1 MKTLST
7 QFTAL
12 FVLLLFCNLSWAQTQ
27 LKGVVTDGSTPLA
40 GASILIKGSSAG
52 TSTDRDGAFTLRSP
66 SESGTLSIRVLGYLT
81 REVSFSA
88 GTTDLGRIVLEPDDL
103 QSIGEVVVV
112 GKGIIDVADR
122 KTPIAVSTISPL
134 EIQEKSGANIEFPEL
149 MKNTPSIYVADQA
162 GGFGDSK
169 MFVRGFD
176 QSNTA
181 FLLNGQPI
189 NGMEDGNMYWS
200 NWSAMSDV
208 ANVIQVQR
216 GLGSSKLAISS
227 VGGTVNI
234 ITRATDMQRGGYVRM
249 QTGNYGI
256 AKATV
261 GYNTGMMGK
270 WGVSFMLNGWRAD
283 GLYARGTAG
292 AGQNYFLSV
301 GYQPNENHN
310 LNFMIFGAPQW
321 HDQNYSKPLESIYRE
336 GRLQTPGYDITG
348 IQGNSNYGWY
358 QGEGLSQRTNYYHK
372 PVGNL
377 NWDWT
382 INEHSSLSTV
392 LYASVG
398 RGGGTGVLGDN
409 PGNVVNGFDTNTGFT
424 NWDVLAEA
432 NSGLPGGIAG
442 RNGGTVLRASANNHF
457 WYGLVS
463 NYSFDTKTN
472 WTFNVG
478 ADLRFYQGDHFQ
490 QLINRLGVEGLQST
504 NANRSEDYVVSKT
517 YTTNPWAA
525 LFNSAAVDERVG
537 YDNSEKINYQGLF
550 GQVEYV
556 GEVFTAFL
564 QGSVSNQS
572 YQKIDRWNY
581 VDEEAKSKFDHKFGF
596 NLKGGA
602 SYTIEDQHTVFANIG
617 YYSRQPFLDN
627 VFIFN
632 SVDFADPSVDNEK
645 IFGVEAGYKFTS
657 PKFDLN
663 FNGYY
668 TSWDNRFTGYSAQN
682 YEVDGEVYPDVTYL
696 FTGVGQL
703 HKGLELDF
711 AIHALPTLTVKG
723 YGSIGNWEYDGASP
737 YRVRDNN
744 SYDIVF
750 EDTEGQDLTGVRV
763 GNAAQTSF
771 GLGAKYFILPQFSLD
786 ADFNHYSRLY
796 GNVDVSDI
804 ITASL
809 NNEVYQSEKLTSYN
823 VVDAG
828 LSYNFLLRNGNNL
841 KFRGNVRNLFNEEY
855 FSRKDAY
862 GYFYGLGT
870 TWNAGLTY
878 SF

>member
-1 MKTLST
+1 MKKFSTHFTTL
-7 QFTAL
+7 
-12 FVLLLFCNLSWAQTQ
+12 VILLLLCNFAWAQTV
-27 LKGVVTDGSTPLA
+27 LKGVVSDGTTSLA
-40 GASILIKGSSAG
+40 GASIIVKGTSAG
-52 TSTDRDGAFTLRSP
+52 TSTDSQGAFTLHSP
-66 SESGTLSIRVLGYLT
+66 VSSGTLLVRVLGYVT
-81 REVSFSA
+81 SEVTFNA
-88 GTTDLGRIVLEPDDL
+88 GETDLGTLLLEADAS

-122 KTPIAVSTISPL
+122 KTPIAVSTITPL

-149 MKNTPSIYVADQA
+149 MKNTPSVYVADQA
-162 GGFGDSK
+162 GGFGDSE

-208 ANVIQVQR
+208 ANVIQIQR

-249 QTGNYGI
+249 QTGNYGM

-270 WGVSFMLNGWRAD
+270 WGVSFMVSGWRSD
-283 GLYARGTAG
+283 GVFARGTAG

-301 GYQPNENHN
+301 GYQPNEDHN
-310 LNFMIFGAPQW
+310 LNFMVFGAPQW
-321 HDQNYSKPLESIYRE
+321 HDQNYSKPLESVYRD
-336 GRLQTPGYDITG
+336 GILQTPGYDMTG
-348 IQGNSNYGWY
+348 IKGNSNYGWY
-358 QGEGLSQRTNYYHK
+358 QGEGLSQRRNFYHK
-372 PVGNL
+372 PVANL
-377 NWDWT
+377 NWDWR
-382 INEHSSLSTV
+382 IDESSSLSTV

-398 RGGGTGVLGDN
+398 RGGGTGTLGN
-409 PGNVVNGFDTNTGFT
+409 GPGFIPNGYDTETGFT
-424 NWDVLAEA
+424 NWDVIAEQ
-432 NSGLPGGIAG
+432 NQQLPGGYSQG
-442 RNGGTVLRASANNHF
+442 YNGTVLRASANNHF

-463 NYSFDTKTN
+463 NYSFEPTTN

-490 QLINRLGVEGLQST
+490 QLVNLLGTNGRIESNVNRPD
-504 NANRSEDYVVSKT
+504 DYVVDQTFS
-517 YTTNPWAA
+517 TNPWSA
-525 LFNSAAVDERVG
+525 LFNSAAVEERVG

-550 GQVEYV
+550 GQIEYADD
-556 GEVFTAFL
+556 VFSSFIQA
-564 QGSVSNQS
+564 SVSNQS
-572 YQKIDRWNY
+572 YQKMDRWGY
-581 VDEEAKSKFDHKFGF
+581 QGEAKSGFDHKLGF
-596 NLKGGA
+596 NIKGGA
-602 SYTIEDQHTVFANIG
+602 SYTIEEQHTLFANIG

-632 SVDFADPSVDNEK
+632 TVDFADPAVDNEK
-645 IFGVEAGYKFTS
+645 IFGLEAGYKFTS
-657 PKFDLN
+657 PYFDANL
-663 FNGYY
+663 NGYY
-668 TSWDNRFTGYSAQN
+668 TNWDNRFTGYNAQN
-682 YEVDGEVYPDVTYL
+682 YEVDGQVYADVTYL

-703 HKGLELDF
+703 HKGLELDL
-711 AIHALPTLTVKG
+711 AWRVQPQLTVRG
-723 YGSIGNWEYDGASP
+723 YGSIGDWKYDGSSP

-744 SYDIVF
+744 SYDIIF
-750 EDTEGQDLTGVRV
+750 EDVQGQDLTGVRV
-763 GNAAQTSF
+763 GNAAQTSV
-771 GLGAKYFILPQFSLD
+771 GLGVKYYILPEFSVD

-796 GNVDVSDI
+796 GNVDVADI

-809 NNEVYQSEKLTSYN
+809 NDQVYQSEELDSYN
-823 VVDAG
+823 IVDAG
-828 LSYNFLLRNGNNL
+828 LSYNFLLRNGKTL
-841 KFRGNVRNLFNEEY
+841 KFRGNVRNLLDEKY
-855 FSRKDAY
+855 FSRKDGY

>member
-1 MKTLST
+1 MKKIST
-7 QFTAL
+7 QLTAL
-12 FVLLLFCNLSWAQTQ
+12 FVLLLLCDVATAQTV
-27 LKGVVTDGSTPLA
+27 LSGVVSDGSSPLA
-40 GASILIKGSSAG
+40 GASVVVNGTSAG
-52 TSTDRDGAFTLRSP
+52 TSTDRDGAFTLSSP
-66 SESGTLSIRVLGYLT
+66 EESGTLSIRVLGYVTSEIQFTASSSNLGTIILT
-81 REVSFSA
+81 EEDS
-88 GTTDLGRIVLEPDDL
+88 
-103 QSIGEVVVV
+103 QSIGEVLVV

-122 KTPIAVSTISPL
+122 KTPIAVSTISTL

-149 MKNTPSIYVADQA
+149 MKNSPSIYVADQA

-169 MFVRGFD
+169 MYVRGFD

-208 ANVIQVQR
+208 ANVIQIQR

-234 ITRATDMQRGGYVRM
+234 ITRATEMQRGGYVRM
-249 QTGNYGI
+249 QTGNYGM

-270 WGVSFMLNGWRAD
+270 WGVSFMLSGWRAD
-283 GLYARGTAG
+283 GMYARGTAG
-292 AGQNYFLSV
+292 AGQNYFVSV
-301 GYQPNENHN
+301 GYQPNANHN
-310 LNFMIFGAPQW
+310 FNFMIFGAPQW
-321 HDQNYSKPLESIYRE
+321 HDQNYSKPLESIYNNDI
-336 GRLQTPGYDITG
+336 LQTPGYDITG
-348 IQGNSNYGWY
+348 IKGNSNYGWY
-358 QGEGLSQRTNYYHK
+358 QGDGLSQRTNYYHK

-382 INEHSSLSTV
+382 IDDHSSLSTV

-398 RGGGTGVLGDN
+398 RGGGTGTLGN
-409 PGNVVNGFDTNTGFT
+409 GPGFIQNGFDAETGFT
-424 NWDVLAEA
+424 NWDVLAA
-432 NSGLPGGIAG
+432 DNATLPGGIS
-442 RNGGTVLRASANNHF
+442 NNYDGTVLRASANNHF

-463 NYSFDTKTN
+463 NYTFDPQNN

-478 ADLRFYQGDHFQ
+478 TDLRFYQGDHFQ
-490 QLINRLGVEGLQST
+490 QLINLLG
-504 NANRSEDYVVSKT
+504 ANGRQADNVTRPDNYVVDKT
-517 YTTNPWAA
+517 FSTNPWSA
-525 LFNSAAVDERVG
+525 LFNSASVDERVG
-537 YDNSEKINYQGLF
+537 YDNSEQINYQGLF
-550 GQVEYV
+550 GQVEYA
-556 GEVFTAFL
+556 GEEFSAFV
-564 QGSVSNQS
+564 QGSISNQG

-581 VDEEAKSKFDHKFGF
+581 TDGETKSKFDNKLGF
-596 NLKGGA
+596 NIKGGA
-602 SYTIEDQHTVFANIG
+602 SYTIEDQHTVFANLG

-627 VFIFN
+627 VFISN
-632 SVDFADPSVDNEK
+632 TIDFADPSVDNEK
-645 IFGVEAGYKFTS
+645 ILGVEAGYKFTS
-657 PKFDLN
+657 PYFDLN

-668 TSWDNRFTGYSAQN
+668 TSWDNRFTAYNALD
-682 YEVDGEVYPDVTYL
+682 YEVDGQVYPDVTYL

-711 AIHALPTLTVKG
+711 GIKVLSNLTLKG
-723 YGSIGNWEYDGASP
+723 YGSIGDWKYDGESP

-744 SYDIVF
+744 SFDIVF

-763 GNAAQTSF
+763 GNAAQTSL
-771 GLGAKYFILPQFSLD
+771 GLGVKYFILPHFSVD

-796 GNVDVSDI
+796 GNVNVSDI
-804 ITASL
+804 ISASL
-809 NNEVYQSEKLTSYN
+809 NNEVYQSEKLDGYN

-828 LSYNFLLRNGNNL
+828 LSYDFLLRNGKNL

-855 FSRKDAY
+855 FSRKDGY

>member
-1 MKTLST
+1 MKKFSTHFTTL
-7 QFTAL
+7 
-12 FVLLLFCNLSWAQTQ
+12 VILLLLCNFAWAQTV
-27 LKGVVTDGSTPLA
+27 LKGVVSDGTTSLA
-40 GASILIKGSSAG
+40 GASIIVKGTSAG
-52 TSTDRDGAFTLRSP
+52 TSTDSQGAFTLHSP
-66 SESGTLSIRVLGYLT
+66 VSSGTLLVRVLGYVT
-81 REVSFSA
+81 SEVTFNA
-88 GTTDLGRIVLEPDDL
+88 GETDLGTLLLEADAS

-122 KTPIAVSTISPL
+122 KTPIAVSTITPL

-149 MKNTPSIYVADQA
+149 MKNTPSVYVADQA
-162 GGFGDSK
+162 GGFGDSE

-208 ANVIQVQR
+208 ANVIQIQR

-249 QTGNYGI
+249 QTGNYGM

-270 WGVSFMLNGWRAD
+270 WGVSFMVSGWRSD
-283 GLYARGTAG
+283 GVFARGTAG

-301 GYQPNENHN
+301 GYQPNEDHN
-310 LNFMIFGAPQW
+310 LNFMVFGAPQW
-321 HDQNYSKPLESIYRE
+321 HDQNYSKPLESVYRD
-336 GRLQTPGYDITG
+336 GILQTPGYDMTG
-348 IQGNSNYGWY
+348 IKGNSNYGWY
-358 QGEGLSQRTNYYHK
+358 QGEGLSQRRNFYHK
-372 PVGNL
+372 PVANL
-377 NWDWT
+377 NWDWR
-382 INEHSSLSTV
+382 IDESSSLSTV

-398 RGGGTGVLGDN
+398 RGGGTGTLGN
-409 PGNVVNGFDTNTGFT
+409 GPGFIPNGYDTETGFT
-424 NWDVLAEA
+424 NWDVIAEQ
-432 NSGLPGGIAG
+432 NQQLPGGYSQG
-442 RNGGTVLRASANNHF
+442 YNGTVLRASANNHF

-463 NYSFDTKTN
+463 NYSFEPTTN

-490 QLINRLGVEGLQST
+490 QLVNLLGTNGRIESNVNRPD
-504 NANRSEDYVVSKT
+504 DYVVDQTFS
-517 YTTNPWAA
+517 TNPWSA
-525 LFNSAAVDERVG
+525 LFNSAAVEERVG

-550 GQVEYV
+550 GQIEYADD
-556 GEVFTAFL
+556 VFSSFIQA
-564 QGSVSNQS
+564 SVSNQS
-572 YQKIDRWNY
+572 YQKMDRWGY
-581 VDEEAKSKFDHKFGF
+581 QGEAKSGFDHKLGF
-596 NLKGGA
+596 NIKGGA
-602 SYTIEDQHTVFANIG
+602 SYTIEEQHTLFANIG

-632 SVDFADPSVDNEK
+632 TVDFADPAVDNEK
-645 IFGVEAGYKFTS
+645 IFGLEAGYKFTS
-657 PKFDLN
+657 PYFDANL
-663 FNGYY
+663 NGYY
-668 TSWDNRFTGYSAQN
+668 TNWDNRFTGYNAQN
-682 YEVDGEVYPDVTYL
+682 YEVDGQVYADVTYL

-703 HKGLELDF
+703 HKGLELDL
-711 AIHALPTLTVKG
+711 AWRVQPQLTLRG
-723 YGSIGNWEYDGASP
+723 YGSIGDWKYDGSSP

-744 SYDIVF
+744 SYDIIF
-750 EDTEGQDLTGVRV
+750 EDVQGQDLTGVRV
-763 GNAAQTSF
+763 GNAAQTSV
-771 GLGAKYFILPQFSLD
+771 GLGVKYYILPEFSVD

-796 GNVDVSDI
+796 GNVDVADI

-809 NNEVYQSEKLTSYN
+809 NDQVYQSEELDSYN
-823 VVDAG
+823 IVDAG
-828 LSYNFLLRNGNNL
+828 LSYNFLLRNGKTL
-841 KFRGNVRNLFNEEY
+841 KFRGNVRNLLDEKY
-855 FSRKDAY
+855 FSRKDGY

>member
-1 MKTLST
+1 MKKFSTHFTTL
-7 QFTAL
+7 
-12 FVLLLFCNLSWAQTQ
+12 VILLLLCNFAWAQTV
-27 LKGVVTDGSTPLA
+27 LKGVVSDGTTSLA
-40 GASILIKGSSAG
+40 GASIIVKGTSAG
-52 TSTDRDGAFTLRSP
+52 TSTDSQGAFTLHSP
-66 SESGTLSIRVLGYLT
+66 VSSGTLLVRVLGYVT
-81 REVSFSA
+81 SEVTFNA
-88 GTTDLGRIVLEPDDL
+88 GETDLGTLLLEADAS

-122 KTPIAVSTISPL
+122 KTPIAVSTITPL

-149 MKNTPSIYVADQA
+149 MKNTPSVYVADQA

-208 ANVIQVQR
+208 ANVIQIQR

-249 QTGNYGI
+249 QTGNYGM

-270 WGVSFMLNGWRAD
+270 WGVSFMVSGWRSD
-283 GLYARGTAG
+283 GVFARGTAG

-301 GYQPNENHN
+301 GYQPNEDHN
-310 LNFMIFGAPQW
+310 LNFMVFGAPQW
-321 HDQNYSKPLESIYRE
+321 HDQNYSKPLESVYRD
-336 GRLQTPGYDITG
+336 GILQTPGYDMTG
-348 IQGNSNYGWY
+348 IKGNSNYGWY
-358 QGEGLSQRTNYYHK
+358 QGEGLSQRRNFYHK
-372 PVGNL
+372 PVANL
-377 NWDWT
+377 NWDWR
-382 INEHSSLSTV
+382 IDESSSLSTV

-398 RGGGTGVLGDN
+398 RGGGTGTLGN
-409 PGNVVNGFDTNTGFT
+409 GPGFIPNGYDTETGFT
-424 NWDVLAEA
+424 NWDVIAEQ
-432 NSGLPGGIAG
+432 NQQLPGGYSQG
-442 RNGGTVLRASANNHF
+442 YNGTVLRASANNHF

-463 NYSFDTKTN
+463 NYSFEPTTN

-490 QLINRLGVEGLQST
+490 QLVNLLGTNGRIESNVNRPD
-504 NANRSEDYVVSKT
+504 DYVVDQTFS
-517 YTTNPWAA
+517 TNPWSA
-525 LFNSAAVDERVG
+525 LFNSAAVEERVG

-550 GQVEYV
+550 GQIEYADD
-556 GEVFTAFL
+556 VFSSFIQA
-564 QGSVSNQS
+564 SVSNQS
-572 YQKIDRWNY
+572 YQKMDRWGY
-581 VDEEAKSKFDHKFGF
+581 QGEAKSGFDHKLGF
-596 NLKGGA
+596 NIKGGA
-602 SYTIEDQHTVFANIG
+602 SYTIEEQHTLFANIG

-632 SVDFADPSVDNEK
+632 TVDFADPAVDNEK
-645 IFGVEAGYKFTS
+645 IFGLEAGYKFTS
-657 PKFDLN
+657 PYFDANL
-663 FNGYY
+663 NGYY
-668 TSWDNRFTGYSAQN
+668 TNWDNRFTGYNAQN
-682 YEVDGEVYPDVTYL
+682 YEVDGQVYADVTYL

-703 HKGLELDF
+703 HKGLELDL
-711 AIHALPTLTVKG
+711 AWRVQPQLTLRG
-723 YGSIGNWEYDGASP
+723 YGSIGDWKYDGSSP

-744 SYDIVF
+744 SYDIIF
-750 EDTEGQDLTGVRV
+750 EDVQGQDLTGVRV
-763 GNAAQTSF
+763 GNAAQTSV
-771 GLGAKYFILPQFSLD
+771 GLGVKYYILPEFSVD

-796 GNVDVSDI
+796 GNVDVADI

-809 NNEVYQSEKLTSYN
+809 NDQVYQSEELDSYN
-823 VVDAG
+823 IVDAG
-828 LSYNFLLRNGNNL
+828 LSYNFLLRNGKTL
-841 KFRGNVRNLFNEEY
+841 KFRGNVRNLLDEKY
-855 FSRKDAY
+855 FSRKDGY

>member
-1 MKTLST
+1 MKKFST
-7 QFTAL
+7 HFTSL
-12 FVLLLFCNLSWAQTQ
+12 FTLLLLCNFAWAQTL
-27 LKGVVTDGSTPLA
+27 LKGVVSDGASPLA
-40 GASILIKGSSAG
+40 GASIIVKGTSAG
-52 TSTDRDGAFTLRSP
+52 TSTDSQGAFTLHSP
-66 SESGTLSIRVLGYLT
+66 VSSGTLLVRVLGYVT
-81 REVSFSA
+81 SEVTFNA
-88 GTTDLGRIVLEPDDL
+88 GETDLGTLLLEADAS

-122 KTPIAVSTISPL
+122 KTPIAVSTITPL

-149 MKNTPSIYVADQA
+149 MKNTPSVYVADQA

-208 ANVIQVQR
+208 ANVIQIQR

-249 QTGNYGI
+249 QTGNYGM

-270 WGVSFMLNGWRAD
+270 WGVSFMVSGWRSD
-283 GLYARGTAG
+283 GVFARGTAG

-301 GYQPNENHN
+301 GYQPNEDHN
-310 LNFMIFGAPQW
+310 LNFMVFGAPQW
-321 HDQNYSKPLESIYRE
+321 HDQNYSKPLESVYRD
-336 GRLQTPGYDITG
+336 GILQTPGYDMTG
-348 IQGNSNYGWY
+348 IKGNSNYGWY
-358 QGEGLSQRTNYYHK
+358 QGEGLSQRRNFYHK
-372 PVGNL
+372 PVANL
-377 NWDWT
+377 NWDWR
-382 INEHSSLSTV
+382 IDESSSLSTV

-398 RGGGTGVLGDN
+398 RGGGTGTLGN
-409 PGNVVNGFDTNTGFT
+409 GPGFIPNGYDTETGFT
-424 NWDVLAEA
+424 NWDVIAEQ
-432 NSGLPGGIAG
+432 NQQLPGGYSQG
-442 RNGGTVLRASANNHF
+442 YNGTVLRASANNHF

-463 NYSFDTKTN
+463 NYSFEPTTN

-490 QLINRLGVEGLQST
+490 QLVNLLGTNGRIESNVNRPD
-504 NANRSEDYVVSKT
+504 DYVVDQTFS
-517 YTTNPWAA
+517 TNPWSA
-525 LFNSAAVDERVG
+525 LFNSASVEERVG

-550 GQVEYV
+550 GQIEYADD
-556 GEVFTAFL
+556 VFSSFIQA
-564 QGSVSNQS
+564 SVSNQS
-572 YQKIDRWNY
+572 YQKMDRWGY
-581 VDEEAKSKFDHKFGF
+581 QGEAKSGFDHKLGF
-596 NLKGGA
+596 NIKGGA
-602 SYTIEDQHTVFANIG
+602 SYTIEQQHTLFANIG

-627 VFIFN
+627 VFVFN
-632 SVDFADPSVDNEK
+632 TVDFADPAVDNEK
-645 IFGVEAGYKFTS
+645 IFGLEAGYKFTS
-657 PKFDLN
+657 PYFDANL
-663 FNGYY
+663 NGYY
-668 TSWDNRFTGYSAQN
+668 TNWDNRFTGYNAQN
-682 YEVDGEVYPDVTYL
+682 YEVDGQVYADVTYL

-703 HKGLELDF
+703 HKGLELDL
-711 AIHALPTLTVKG
+711 AWRVQPQLTLRG
-723 YGSIGNWEYDGASP
+723 YGSIGDWKYDGSSP

-744 SYDIVF
+744 SYDIIF
-750 EDTEGQDLTGVRV
+750 EDVQGQDLTGVRV
-763 GNAAQTSF
+763 GNAAQTSV
-771 GLGAKYFILPQFSLD
+771 GLGVKYYILPEFSVD

-796 GNVDVSDI
+796 GNVDVADI

-809 NNEVYQSEKLTSYN
+809 NDQVYQSEELDSYN
-823 VVDAG
+823 IVDAG
-828 LSYNFLLRNGNNL
+828 LSYNFLLRNGKTL
-841 KFRGNVRNLFNEEY
+841 KFRGNVRNLLDEKY
-855 FSRKDAY
+855 FSRKDGY

>member
-1 MKTLST
+1 MKKFST
-7 QFTAL
+7 HFTSL
-12 FVLLLFCNLSWAQTQ
+12 FTLLLLCNFAWAQTL
-27 LKGVVTDGSTPLA
+27 LKGVVSDGASPLA
-40 GASILIKGSSAG
+40 GASIIVKGTSAG
-52 TSTDRDGAFTLRSP
+52 TSTDSYGAFTLHSP
-66 SESGTLSIRVLGYLT
+66 VSSGTLLVRVLGYVT
-81 REVSFSA
+81 SEVTFNP
-88 GTTDLGRIVLEPDDL
+88 GETDLGTILLEADAS

-122 KTPIAVSTISPL
+122 KTPIAVSTITPL

-149 MKNTPSIYVADQA
+149 MKNTPSVYVADQA

-208 ANVIQVQR
+208 ANVIQIQR

-249 QTGNYGI
+249 QTGNYGM

-270 WGVSFMLNGWRAD
+270 WGVSFMVSGWRSD
-283 GLYARGTAG
+283 GVFARGTAG

-301 GYQPNENHN
+301 GYQPNEDHN
-310 LNFMIFGAPQW
+310 LNFMVFGAPQW
-321 HDQNYSKPLESIYRE
+321 HDQNYSKPLESVYRD
-336 GRLQTPGYDITG
+336 GILQTPGYDMTG
-348 IQGNSNYGWY
+348 IKGNSNYGWY
-358 QGEGLSQRTNYYHK
+358 QGEGLSQRRNFYHK
-372 PVGNL
+372 PVANL
-377 NWDWT
+377 NWDWR
-382 INEHSSLSTV
+382 IDESSSLSTV

-398 RGGGTGVLGDN
+398 RGGGTGTLGN
-409 PGNVVNGFDTNTGFT
+409 GPGFIPNGYDTETGFT
-424 NWDVLAEA
+424 NWDVIAEQ
-432 NSGLPGGIAG
+432 NQQLPGGYSQG
-442 RNGGTVLRASANNHF
+442 YNGTVLRASANNHF

-463 NYSFDTKTN
+463 NYSFEPTTN

-490 QLINRLGVEGLQST
+490 QLVNLIGTNGRIESNVNRPD
-504 NANRSEDYVVSKT
+504 DYVVDQTFS
-517 YTTNPWAA
+517 TNPWSA
-525 LFNSAAVDERVG
+525 LFNSAAVEERVG

-550 GQVEYV
+550 GQIEYADD
-556 GEVFTAFL
+556 VFSSFIQA
-564 QGSVSNQS
+564 SVSNQS
-572 YQKIDRWNY
+572 YQKMDRWGY
-581 VDEEAKSKFDHKFGF
+581 QGEAKSGFDHKLGF
-596 NLKGGA
+596 NIKGGA
-602 SYTIEDQHTVFANIG
+602 SYTIEEQHTLFANIG

-627 VFIFN
+627 VFVFN
-632 SVDFADPSVDNEK
+632 TVDFADPAVDNEK
-645 IFGVEAGYKFTS
+645 IFGLEAGYKFTS
-657 PKFDLN
+657 PYFDANL
-663 FNGYY
+663 NGYY
-668 TSWDNRFTGYSAQN
+668 TNWDNRFTGYNAQN
-682 YEVDGEVYPDVTYL
+682 YEVDDQVYADVTYL

-703 HKGLELDF
+703 HKGLELDL
-711 AIHALPTLTVKG
+711 AWRVQPQLTVRG
-723 YGSIGNWEYDGASP
+723 YGSIGDWKYDGSSP
-737 YRVRDNN
+737 YRVRDND
-744 SYDIVF
+744 SYDIIF
-750 EDTEGQDLTGVRV
+750 EDVQGQDLTGVRV
-763 GNAAQTSF
+763 GNAAQTSV
-771 GLGAKYFILPQFSLD
+771 GLGVKYYILPEFSVD

-796 GNVDVSDI
+796 GNVDVADI

-809 NNEVYQSEKLTSYN
+809 NDQVYQSEELDSYN
-823 VVDAG
+823 IVDAG
-828 LSYNFLLRNGNNL
+828 LSYNFLLRNGKTL
-841 KFRGNVRNLFNEEY
+841 KFRGNVRNLLDEKY
-855 FSRKDAY
+855 FSRKDGY